1 MVGVGVQ
8 EFFIA
13 VFIVLAGRYQYQ
25 MTQMELVRP
34 IPHRWRR
41 LLYTLYIALGLIT
54 VRIIF
59 RLVEYPNGEY
69 SHVAMH
75 EAYFYC
81 LEALPMITSL
91 VMFNVLH
98 PALVLI
104 GPDSEFPKKVKKS
117 RAERKTNKERIKGQ
131 RNYPSTRG
139 ARYRVDGV
147 GTGSDMDGIEMRV

>member
-13 VFIVLAGRYQYQ
+13 VFIVLAGRFQYQ
-25 MTQMELVRP
+25 MAQMERVRP
-34 IPHRWRR
+34 IPHHWRR

-59 RLVEYPNGEY
+59 RLAEYPNGEH

-81 LEALPMITSL
+81 LEALPMIASL

-117 RAERKTNKERIKGQ
+117 RAERKIAKEKRKVQ
-131 RNYPSTRG
+131 RNYSSARG
-139 ARYRVDGV
+139 ARYGVDV
-147 GTGSDMDGIEMRV
+147 FGTGRDMDGIEMRV